1 MRSKKHTHNIYTKC
15 KKAKKAIT
23 RTSECTV
30 QRLEKRRHA
39 VEGPVLNPQYSLRN
53 ENKPNRPDASL
64 KDAMVIQGY
73 YI

>member
-1 MRSKKHTHNIYTKC
+1 MQE
-15 KKAKKAIT
+15 
-23 RTSECTV
+23 SEEGHHKNFRMYSL